1 MAPATVTVTVTVSS
15 ASLLPHFPFLPR
27 ASRVFFSHVSFTCPR
42 PLISPPPLAAPQS
55 RRRTSA
61 MSIGDSLQQPTP
73 LPPLPPDTLP
83 FELKDDSDFDR
94 IVSPDGLVSI
104 CGFGSL
110 LSERSARSTFPDL
123 INFRVAKLNGFRR
136 VFAHV
141 APIFFERGIAK
152 PETKEISSLSVE
164 PCENETLVVTT
175 FEIQRSEIPSFI
187 EREHEFRFLAVSRI
201 FMSYFYTFN
210 LVLCARYSDEEY
222 FLNRCKG
229 SKEIFFQRYGRY
241 GVDKIW
247 VDDILPCRVYL
258 RHCVLAAKNLSE
270 TAYDNFLDH
279 TFLGD
284 RKTTIREY
292 LATTGSGIME
302 EEPPEELKYR
312 YGG

>member
-1 MAPATVTVTVTVSS
+1 
-15 ASLLPHFPFLPR
+15 
-27 ASRVFFSHVSFTCPR
+27 
-42 PLISPPPLAAPQS
+42 
-55 RRRTSA
+55 

-152 PETKEISSLSVE
+152 PETKVQTPSMLSEVTYFEISSLSVE
-164 PCENETLVVTT
+164 PCESETLVVTT
-175 FEIQRSEIPSFI
+175 FEIPRSEIPSFI
-187 EREHEFRFLAVSRI
+187 EREHEFRFLAVI
-201 FMSYFYTFN
+201 PETFN
-210 LVLCARYSDEEY
+210 GLLYTSPSVLCARYSDEEY

-229 SKEIFFQRYGRY
+229 SKEIFFQQYGRH
-241 GVDKIW
+241 GIDKIW

-258 RHCVLAAKNLSE
+258 RHCVLAAKNLSD
-270 TAYDNFLDH
+270 TAYNNFLDH

>member
-1 MAPATVTVTVTVSS
+1 M
-15 ASLLPHFPFLPR
+15 SLTNTYNCYPR
-27 ASRVFFSHVSFTCPR
+27 VPRTCPR
-42 PLISPPPLAAPQS
+42 TLNCPPLAVLPPPHLQTFRRRSSAMSASVGDSHRPQTPPPLDA
-55 RRRTSA
+55 
-61 MSIGDSLQQPTP
+61 
-73 LPPLPPDTLP
+73 LP
-83 FELKDDSDFDR
+83 FELKAESDFDR

-136 VFAHV
+136 VFSHV

-152 PETKEISSLSVE
+152 PETKETSSLSVE
-164 PCENETLVVTT
+164 PCEDETLVVTT

-187 EREHEFRFLAVSRI
+187 EREHEFRFLAVI
-201 FMSYFYTFN
+201 PETFN
-210 LVLCARYSDEEY
+210 GLLYTTPSVLCARYSDEEY

-229 SKEIFFQRYGRY
+229 NKEIFFQRYGRF
-241 GVDKIW
+241 GIVKIW
-247 VDDILPCRVYL
+247 LDDILPCRVYL

-270 TAYDNFLDH
+270 AAYENFLDH
-279 TFLGD
+279 TFLCD

-292 LATTGSGIME
+292 LATSGSGIME
-302 EEPPEELKYR
+302 EEPPKQLKHR